1 MKRII
6 FTVLAIIVASLGF
19 IAIDAKDVSAS
30 YCGDDDCN
38 GPETCETC
46 PADCGDCGGGGGGGD
61 DDDGDGGGDDY
72 GADCLGNTIPAT
84 MFPGESR
91 SVSVTMKN
99 EGENTWKS
107 SKDYKLGSWNPEN
120 NWIWG
125 LPRVYLPSG
134 VEVHEGQQY
143 TFTFTITAPSTPGS
157 YPSFWKMVREHVTWF
172 GESCGRYVTVQA
184 VCTPGQTQTQPCG
197 NCGSQTRTCQ
207 SNGQWGSYGV
217 CTGQGV
223 CSPGSSQLQGC
234 GNCGTQTRTCQS
246 TCQWGSYG
254 TCNNQGPCSPGTTQT
269 VSCDTGLPGICEEG
283 EQSRTCQSSC
293 QWGAYGTCVQINP
306 PTTEVCNDEDDDC
319 DGAEDE
325 VCYTCIGDTIPTT
338 MNTGQTQAVSVTVR
352 NDGSVPWTAAANYR
366 LGSQNPQDNVIWGL
380 NRVLINPAVTVSE
393 NQQYTFNFNIV
404 APSST
409 GTYPNFWRMLKEGE
423 FWFLPPNCGNDVTI
437 TAAPVC
443 TPGQTQT
450 QPCGNCGTQTRT
462 CQSNGQWGSYGAC
475 TGQGPC
481 GPGQQESRGCG
492 TDVGE
497 CVAGTETRTCA
508 GNCQWGT
515 YQNCNAIGPNPEEC
529 DGLDNDCDN
538 QIDDGF
544 DPEDCEGSCEEE
556 GFVWTGNGGLLDC
569 CGNNPYEDDP
579 YEQYE
584 TLCDGND
591 NDCDGEIDEGLTHPC
606 TDYDDCS
613 TFQTCDNCQNAPPEF
628 CNGDD
633 DDCDGQI
640 DEGGVCDVDCELERI
655 SLRGKG
661 GDIDFIDG
669 YDDFASSKIKFS
681 GWVTQNNDGSYYG
694 IMSLDVQAKLPNGD
708 NLRLRTKGK
717 VADVNANNCGVLDVD
732 NTWWSLATFQVG
744 NNPPISITFDNI
756 HYQWDRNTN
765 LLDIS
770 GEGPYLDFSIEDIQI
785 NCVTC

>member
-1 MKRII
+1 
-6 FTVLAIIVASLGF
+6 
-19 IAIDAKDVSAS
+19 
-30 YCGDDDCN
+30 
-38 GPETCETC
+38 
-46 PADCGDCGGGGGGGD
+46 
-61 DDDGDGGGDDY
+61 
-72 GADCLGNTIPAT
+72 
-84 MFPGESR
+84 
-91 SVSVTMKN
+91 
-99 EGENTWKS
+99 
-107 SKDYKLGSWNPEN
+107 
-120 NWIWG
+120 
-125 LPRVYLPSG
+125 
-134 VEVHEGQQY
+134 
-143 TFTFTITAPSTPGS
+143 
-157 YPSFWKMVREHVTWF
+157 
-172 GESCGRYVTVQA
+172 
-184 VCTPGQTQTQPCG
+184 
-197 NCGSQTRTCQ
+197 
-207 SNGQWGSYGV
+207 
-217 CTGQGV
+217 
-223 CSPGSSQLQGC
+223 
-234 GNCGTQTRTCQS
+234 
-246 TCQWGSYG
+246 
-254 TCNNQGPCSPGTTQT
+254 
-269 VSCDTGLPGICEEG
+269 
-283 EQSRTCQSSC
+283 
-293 QWGAYGTCVQINP
+293 
-306 PTTEVCNDEDDDC
+306 
-319 DGAEDE
+319 
-325 VCYTCIGDTIPTT
+325 
-338 MNTGQTQAVSVTVR
+338 
-352 NDGSVPWTAAANYR
+352 
-366 LGSQNPQDNVIWGL
+366 
-380 NRVLINPAVTVSE
+380 
-393 NQQYTFNFNIV
+393 
-404 APSST
+404 
-409 GTYPNFWRMLKEGE
+409 
-423 FWFLPPNCGNDVTI
+423 
-437 TAAPVC
+437 
-443 TPGQTQT
+443 
-450 QPCGNCGTQTRT
+450 
-462 CQSNGQWGSYGAC
+462 
-475 TGQGPC
+475 
-481 GPGQQESRGCG
+481 
-492 TDVGE
+492 VGE